1 MCTHSSNRWPL
12 VQPSIDFFCSTHMC
26 VLAAA
31 IGLAKLLNVQNLQL
45 ISASIYTA
53 THKCV
58 LTAAIGRPALGQGQ
72 KPLCWPKS
80 SKGQH
85 TCVCGQQQLVC
96 QPLTLGCNRS
106 SIRSAKVVECSKLS
120 VHFFIDLVCYTHV
133 CAHSSIWSA
142 SPRLG

>member
-1 MCTHSSNRWPL
+1 MYSQQQSVAPRCNPQLTSSAA
-12 VQPSIDFFCSTHMC
+12 HMC
-26 VLAAA
+26 VCACSSNWFGKVIERSKPSVDFCIDLYCYTQVCAHSSHW
-31 IGLAKLLNVQNLQL
+31 
-45 ISASIYTA
+45 SASP
-53 THKCV
+53 
-58 LTAAIGRPALGQGQ
+58 RPGSE
-72 KPLCWPKS
+72 PLCWPKS

-120 VHFFIDLVCYTHV
+120 IHFFIDLVCYTHV

>member
-1 MCTHSSNRWPL
+1 MYSQQQSVAPRCNPQLTSSAA
-12 VQPSIDFFCSTHMC
+12 HMC

-72 KPLCWPKS
+72 KPRCWPKS

-120 VHFFIDLVCYTHV
+120 IHVLIDLVCYTHV